1 MALVSMIG
9 SLKQAQQKGYA
20 VPCFDTF
27 EMMGTQGLIAGLE
40 HKRAPGIIGLYTGLL
55 DSPYARATVSMVRT
69 MAEDASVPVSL
80 VLDHGS
86 GFEHCIKALHLGFSD
101 VMYDGSK
108 LPFEENLDNTR
119 IIVRAAHAV
128 GAGVEA
134 ELGHVG
140 VGHDYQAFGALG
152 KGFTEPAAVE
162 RFVRETG
169 VDCLAVA
176 IGTAHGLYQGD
187 PQLDLALLA
196 EIRQCVDIPLVLHG
210 GSGLSDEQFRAAV
223 EGGIQKIN
231 IFTNLAVSAGAAMVE
246 KAREQDA
253 SFLALVR
260 AIPDAFRQEC
270 ERLLD
275 VFGATNQAP
284 IRGSAQGGPQSASGL

>member
-1 MALVSMIG
+1 
-9 SLKQAQQKGYA
+9 
-20 VPCFDTF
+20 
-27 EMMGTQGLIAGLE
+27 MGFT
-40 HKRAPGIIGLYTGLL
+40 
-55 DSPYARATVSMVRT
+55 
-69 MAEDASVPVSL
+69 
-80 VLDHGS
+80 
-86 GFEHCIKALHLGFSD
+86 D

-108 LPFEENLDNTR
+108 LPLEENMANTKA
-119 IIVRAAHAV
+119 IVRAAHAV

-140 VGHDYQAFGALG
+140 GGGDYQAFGALG

-176 IGTAHGLYQGD
+176 VGTAHGLYQGN

-196 EIRQCVDIPLVLHG
+196 EIRQRVDIPLVLHG

-223 EGGIQKIN
+223 KGGISKIN
-231 IFTNLAVSAGAAMVE
+231 IFTNLAVSAGTAMVE
-246 KAREQDA
+246 LARDQARGPDT
-253 SFLALVR
+253 SYMPLIR
-260 AIPDAFRQEC
+260 AIPGAFQQEC

-275 VFGATNQAP
+275 VFGATDQAP
-284 IRGSAQGGPQSASGL
+284 TLKFAQGGL